1 MTYKYIRRLWSNSS
15 PYADK
20 ESDSGDGKSENDD
33 QIDSHLDDNV
43 SYFYTHFKFY
53 RNMIP
58 SIRKFKILIKIILI
72 IMQMIQNMNISLI
85 L

>member
-20 ESDSGDGKSENDD
+20 DSDSGDGKSENDD
-33 QIDSHLDDNV
+33 QIDSHLDDNK
-43 SYFYTHFKFY
+43 HD
-53 RNMIP
+53 
-58 SIRKFKILIKIILI
+58 SINQEINADPNIINNSSESKYE
-72 IMQMIQNMNISLI
+72 IQGNSLENAN